1 VLTIGE
7 FRHNHSGKKLVVM
20 NTHLDD
26 QGVLARQKSAEIIVD
41 RTNAL
46 LASGKYDG
54 ALLTGDFNSE
64 DKEEAYRTIQ
74 FANNS
79 PFFDV
84 EPLFDQKDPRRQG
97 HLNTFTVC
105 LVMIPLWRPFC
116 LCAVDRVLISCR
128 SKGSTTFS

>member
-7 FRHNHSGKKLVVM
+7 FKHNNSGKKLVVM

-26 QGVLARQKSAEIIVD
+26 QGVIARQKSAEIIVD

-84 EPLFDQKDPRRQG
+84 EPLFDQKDARRQG
-97 HLNTFTVC
+97 HRNTFTVR
-105 LVMIPLWRPFC
+105 LVMTPL
-116 LCAVDRVLISCR
+116 
-128 SKGSTTFS
+128 

>member
-1 VLTIGE
+1 
-7 FRHNHSGKKLVVM
+7 M

-41 RTNAL
+41 RTNKL

-64 DKEEAYRTIQ
+64 DNEEAYRTIQ
-74 FANNS
+74 LATNS

-84 EPLFDQKDPRRQG
+84 EPLFGPKDPRRQG
-97 HLNTFTVC
+97 HVNTFTVR
-105 LVMIPLWRPFC
+105 L
-116 LCAVDRVLISCR
+116 RVTLH
-128 SKGSTTFS
+128 